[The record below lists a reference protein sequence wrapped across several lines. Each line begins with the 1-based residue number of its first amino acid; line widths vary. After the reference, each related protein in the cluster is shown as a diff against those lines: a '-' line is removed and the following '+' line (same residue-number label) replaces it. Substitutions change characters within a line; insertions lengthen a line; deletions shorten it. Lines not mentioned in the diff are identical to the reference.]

1 MAKRSN
7 HGRQVSPELLFHY
20 LPQLETYGNI
30 KLPLHTGYAHHLSHL
45 IRYLKNHFD
54 STIKSLEPLLEHGEI
69 TFGLLWALFCP
80 NALLYTICDG
90 TGESRCLRF
99 KSGEEKMVRG
109 EKYYFLNCHYLDY
122 DGKIFGQASTTLEIA
137 NFHGARRISTLNIFP
152 LQHHREESKVT
163 TQLIQQGKNFMSL
176 IGIHHREYEGTAFFT
191 RKGQLDRSHVK
202 GRIMV
207 DAVSFKEANSNYS
220 KPGINESVLEATID
234 EDGMLLFTDPNSD
247 TVSSSIKSDYPRVE
261 DMKDTDLLICSHVV
275 MGYSLGDQQWCKM
288 MLAPQ
293 SSRPC

>member
-1 MAKRSN
+1 MAKRSD
-7 HGRQVSPELLFHY
+7 HGPQVSPELLFHY

-30 KLPLHTGYAHHLSHL
+30 KLPLHAEHAHHLSHL

-69 TFGLLWALFCP
+69 TFGLLWTLFGP
-80 NALLYTICDG
+80 DVLLYTTCDG

-99 KSGEEKMVRG
+99 KSGEEKMCQG
-109 EKYYFLNCHYLDY
+109 EKYYFLTCHYLDY

-137 NFHGARRISTLNIFP
+137 NFHGVRKISTLIVFP
-152 LQHHREESKVT
+152 LQHHREESKVMA
-163 TQLIQQGKNFMSL
+163 QLIQQGKIFMSL

-191 RKGQLDRSHVK
+191 RKNRPDRSHVK

-220 KPGINESVLEATID
+220 KPGINESVLEATMD
-234 EDGMLLFTDPNSD
+234 EDGMLLFTHPNCD
-247 TVSSSIKSDYPRVE
+247 TVSSSIKSDCPRVE
-261 DMKDTDLLICSHVV
+261 DMKDADLLICSHVV
-275 MGYSLGDQQWCKM
+275 MGYSLDDQQWCMM
-288 MLAPQ
+288 MLA
-293 SSRPC
+293 S